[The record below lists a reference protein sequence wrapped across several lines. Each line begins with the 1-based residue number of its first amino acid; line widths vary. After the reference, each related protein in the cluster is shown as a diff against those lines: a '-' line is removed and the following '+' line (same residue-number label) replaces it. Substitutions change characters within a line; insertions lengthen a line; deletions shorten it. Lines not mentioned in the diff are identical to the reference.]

1 MYRSVYTRIQL
12 KTMSEL
18 QEIEMNLAP
27 LVESKPNDT
36 VLETGNA
43 PIHDSNEAHD
53 ESETTT
59 VTATPTNINDLLRSI
74 INTKKSKLRLHSV
87 TKPNPMQQV
96 IIPATSTGATA
107 KQIMKQ
113 HVKQNVGDVSTTTTY
128 SSHGKRMRTNHSY
141 GNYIR
146 MTPSVEKSSINTFPT
161 PTPTKRTWPADF
173 RSDIGSKDEIIGGPW
188 NNLILTPMAS
198 STATATVA
206 AAAEKP
212 KEINLAEIVTGVLQ
226 EVLTGKITNIENI
239 IGKLRI
245 NYEEKNVFEN
255 AKKQQIIIL
264 NFEDDT
270 MRPVIKLEEK
280 QMDIIQK
287 WYDHCDIF
295 VDIEETKATIP
306 ENITTDDLNEDW
318 FPEIDYNG
326 KDEYLYD
333 YLPLVINNIITKR
346 TIKSMKRN
354 YTPLSAMAK
363 PKHPFDALKLPPKLQ
378 NKTVSDNNNDNFKP
392 DEASR
397 VTIYSIG
404 EITIPE
410 NIEKTFSS
418 EFLGGF
424 NEPTKHNQPNGLST
438 LQHVIDNPYDRTEFS
453 TTIESYNSQTIQVSK
468 LATNDVGFEPYNQNY
483 NCLFPGFAAA
493 SVSVEVIE
501 EEIEKAKP
509 KTKAYVIINGKF
521 MQTLTLL
528 NPSEDELHIIEK
540 HPEFGF
546 SKLFVHETNNQC
558 ILDYVQT
565 EFDTWKFNTLVELQT
580 KIQMLSNFIE
590 FSNKQIDE
598 TMIVNKEEIKIKK
611 FLQSKYILDNDI
623 NRKMKASALCDA
635 ILDAKIVQVPPNKL
649 AAFKTRVSKYLK
661 DLGLEKKRYNDG
673 IYYYGISE
681 KMGGFRDNKLTL
693 DVTELVRLRAEQLIV
708 NN

>member
-1 MYRSVYTRIQL
+1 
-12 KTMSEL
+12 MSEL
-18 QEIEMNLAP
+18 QEMEIETPAEPMNNC
-27 LVESKPNDT
+27 ND
-36 VLETGNA
+36 EPHDA
-43 PIHDSNEAHD
+43 SIHDTA
-53 ESETTT
+53 TATA
-59 VTATPTNINDLLRSI
+59 TATPKTINDLLRSI
-74 INTKKSKLRLHSV
+74 INTKKSKLHLNPN
-87 TKPNPMQQV
+87 TKPNSMQQV
-96 IIPATSTGATA
+96 LIPATSTSATA

-113 HVKQNVGDVSTTTTY
+113 HVKQNAGDVSTTTTY
-128 SSHGKRMRTNHSY
+128 SSHGKRMRSNHSY

-146 MTPSVEKSSINTFPT
+146 ATPSVEKSSINTFPT
-161 PTPTKRTWPADF
+161 PAPTKRTWPADF

-198 STATATVA
+198 STATA

-354 YTPLSAMAK
+354 YTPLNTTAK
-363 PKHPFDALKLPPKLQ
+363 PKHPFDALKLPLKLQ
-378 NKTVSDNNNDNFKP
+378 NKTVSDNNDDNFKP

-404 EITIPE
+404 EITIPK

-424 NEPTKHNQPNGLST
+424 NEPTKHNHPNALST
-438 LQHVIDNPYDRTEFS
+438 LQHVIDNPYANTEFS
-453 TTIESYNSQTIQVSK
+453 TTVESYNSQTIQASK
-468 LATNDVGFEPYNQNY
+468 SSTNDVGFEPYNQNY
-483 NCLFPGFAAA
+483 NCLFPKFADA

-528 NPSEDELHIIEK
+528 NPSEDELHIINK

-558 ILDYVQT
+558 ILDYVQK
-565 EFDTWKFNTLVELQT
+565 EFDTCKFNTLKELET

-598 TMIVNKEEIKIKK
+598 TMMVNKEETKIKK

-635 ILDAKIVQVPPNKL
+635 IMDAKIVQVPPNKL

-681 KMGGFRDNKLTL
+681 KISGFRDNKLTL
-693 DVTELVRLRAEQLIV
+693 DVTELVRLRAEQL
-708 NN
+708 NQTL